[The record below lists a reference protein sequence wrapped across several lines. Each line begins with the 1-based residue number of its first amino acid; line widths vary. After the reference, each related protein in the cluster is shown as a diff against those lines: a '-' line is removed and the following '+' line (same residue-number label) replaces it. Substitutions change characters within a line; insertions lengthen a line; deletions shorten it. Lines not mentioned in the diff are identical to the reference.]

1 MPLLP
6 FLPRLQPAVF
16 VPLAAS
22 LSVLMTAFAAA
33 EEVEPGEAFFTGRV
47 EPILRER
54 CYGCHSHDTEISGGL
69 ALDVRGGWEQGGRS
83 GPAVVPG
90 DPQASLLITAV
101 RHGIDG
107 QTMPP
112 EDPLSAG
119 EIETLVEWV
128 RRGAPDPRRTTAG
141 EAWEKVYRSRLD
153 WWSLQPVKSAPVP
166 EVREAAWPRSSV
178 DRFILTR
185 LEESGLRPAP
195 DATRRQLV
203 RRLAYTLTGLPPT
216 SAEIDAFMRDD
227 SPNAYERLVDHFLAS
242 PHFGEHWARHWMDVV
257 HYADTHGYE
266 WDIPSKHAWRY
277 RDYLVRAFNA
287 DVPYDRLIVEQLAGD
302 LVPPRIDA
310 ASGMNEAV
318 VGTMTLRMGER
329 WHGDNAAA
337 EATSAQNIGDTVDTA
352 TKAFLATTVGCARC
366 HDHKLDAIAQADYY
380 ALYGTLAS
388 SRWGVC
394 GIDTADPNGP
404 VIEQLRGIK
413 AAIRDRL
420 VARWLD
426 ERSALLERLQ
436 SIPKAADAATRFPE
450 SLADLL
456 RRPVEQPI
464 APAAFA
470 AERDRRIA
478 ANATNLTLLADFT
491 SSDAPANGW
500 RWEGFGM
507 RHGLVVDGEPVIADA
522 GDAALAH
529 LLPAGRWSHVY
540 SMRLGGAI
548 RSPELARNP
557 TLHFS
562 VGYAGGHK
570 ASHCLIVD
578 RAFHSERVQYAD
590 LPVTGW
596 LKLTAGNFTRLAG
609 PPDTAPRRVYLEL
622 ATKAFDNYF
631 PPRTGYPGFKKEDEH
646 DPRSWFGV
654 TKVFAH
660 APDQGPLDELGRLA
674 GLFAT
679 PATPGE
685 VSRQLPEAQL
695 PDPLPA
701 RVADRILA
709 AVRSWADGRADA
721 DDVGVINEALR
732 EGWLDNRALAD
743 RGLAALVSDYRAAER
758 RLEPDRTIG
767 GLQDWDEAADAPL
780 ALRGDPAKPGEHV
793 PRGTIRFLEAIS
805 TRPAG
810 HSSGR
815 LDVAKSIA
823 DARNPLTSR
832 VFVNRV
838 WLHLFGEG
846 LVRTPD
852 DFGHL
857 GDRPSHPELLDFL
870 AIRFVEEGWSLKK
883 LVRMLVTSATWR
895 QSSATA
901 TEAVTIDPENRLWH
915 HYPRRRLEAE
925 SIRDAM
931 LAVSGRLDPTVGG
944 EPINPYRIKEDP
956 AKRLFSGPLDGH
968 GRRSLYLR
976 MTLMEPPRF
985 LALFNQ
991 PSPQGTTGR
1000 RDRSTVPEQALA
1012 LLNDPFVHEMARA
1025 WAARRLAAGDASL
1038 QAGIAAMLAEGLGRP
1053 ATATEID
1060 RLTAV
1065 AEACATARGVAV
1077 QERPA
1082 AEAVWKDVAH
1092 AILMHPEFSHV
1103 E

>member
-1 MPLLP
+1 MPH
-6 FLPRLQPAVF
+6 LPRHHAAVL
-16 VPLAAS
+16 VPLAISMMA
-22 LSVLMTAFAAA
+22 LMATSSAAD
-33 EEVEPGEAFFTGRV
+33 EVAPDAAFFTGRV

-69 ALDVRGGWEQGGRS
+69 ALDVRGGWEQGGQS
-83 GPAVVPG
+83 GPAIVPG

-112 EDPLSAG
+112 DDPLADD
-119 EIETLVEWV
+119 EIETLIEWV

-141 EAWEKVYRSRLD
+141 DAWEKVYRSRLD
-153 WWSLQPVKSAPVP
+153 WWSLQPVRSTPVP
-166 EVREAAWPRSSV
+166 EVRDAEWPRSPV
-178 DRFILTR
+178 DRFILAR
-185 LEESGLRPAP
+185 LEEAGLRPAP
-195 DATRRQLV
+195 HASRQRLV
-203 RRLAYTLTGLPPT
+203 RRLAFTLTGLPPT
-216 SAEIDAFMRDD
+216 PAEIDTFTREQAPD
-227 SPNAYERLVDHFLAS
+227 AYERLVDHFLAS

-266 WDIPSKHAWRY
+266 WDIPAKHAWRY

-310 ASGMNEAV
+310 GSGVNEAII
-318 VGTMTLRMGER
+318 GTMALRMGER

-337 EATSAQNIGDTVDTA
+337 EATTAQNIGDAVDTA
-352 TKAFLATTVGCARC
+352 TKALLATTVGCARC

-404 VIEQLRGIK
+404 VIAELRGIK

-420 VARWLD
+420 VAHWLD

-436 SIPKAADAATRFPE
+436 AIPKVADVASRFPE

-456 RRPVEQPI
+456 RRPVDRPI
-464 APAAFA
+464 TPEAFA
-470 AERDRRIA
+470 AERGRRIA

-491 SSDAPANGW
+491 SGDAPANGW

-507 RHGLVVDGEPVIADA
+507 RHGLIADGEPVIADA
-522 GDAALAH
+522 GDAVLAH

-557 TLHFS
+557 PLHFS

-578 RAFHSERVQYAD
+578 RAFHSERVKYAD
-590 LPVTGW
+590 LPIAGW
-596 LKLTAGNFTRLAG
+596 LKLTAGTFSRLAG

-654 TKVFAH
+654 TKVYAH
-660 APDQGPLDELGRLA
+660 ASDQGPLDELGRLA

-679 PATPGE
+679 PPAPAQNPGQI
-685 VSRQLPEAQL
+685 SDRI
-695 PDPLPA
+695 
-701 RVADRILA
+701 ADQILA
-709 AVRSWADGRADA
+709 AVRRWADGRCNA
-721 DDVGVINEALR
+721 DDVSVINEALR

-758 RLEPDRTIG
+758 CLQPDRTIG
-767 GLQDWDEAADAPL
+767 GLQDWAEAADAPL
-780 ALRGDPAKPGEHV
+780 ALRGDPAKAGEQV
-793 PRGTIRFLEAIS
+793 PRGTIRFLEALAI
-805 TRPAG
+805 RPAG

-815 LDVAKSIA
+815 LEVAKSIA
-823 DARNPLTSR
+823 DARNPLTAR

-870 AIRFVEEGWSLKK
+870 ASRFVEEGWSLKK
-883 LVRMLVTSATWR
+883 LVRMLVISATWR
-895 QSSATA
+895 QSSAAAVDAVA
-901 TEAVTIDPENRLWH
+901 TDPENRLWH

-931 LAVSGRLDPTVGG
+931 LSVSGRLDSTVGG
-944 EPINPYRIKEDP
+944 EPIDPYRMKEDP
-956 AKRLFSGPLDGH
+956 AKRLFTGPLDGR

-985 LALFNQ
+985 LAQFNQ

-1025 WAARRLAAGDASL
+1025 WAARRLATGDASL
-1038 QAGIAAMLAEGLGRP
+1038 RTGIATMFAEGLGRP
-1053 ATATEID
+1053 ATAAEID
-1060 RLTAV
+1060 RLAGV
-1065 AEACATARGVAV
+1065 AEACATARGVPV

-1092 AILMHPEFSHV
+1092 TILMHPEFSHV

>member
-6 FLPRLQPAVF
+6 QHHAAVLA
-16 VPLAAS
+16 PLAITMLA
-22 LSVLMTAFAAA
+22 LMTAFAAA
-33 EEVEPGEAFFTGRV
+33 EEVDPGAAFFTRRV

-69 ALDVRGGWEQGGRS
+69 ALDVRSGWEQGGRS
-83 GPAVVPG
+83 GPSIVPG

-112 EDPLSAG
+112 DDPLPDA

-153 WWSLQPVKSAPVP
+153 WWSLQPVRSMPVP
-166 EVREAAWPRSSV
+166 EVRNAQWPRSPI
-178 DRFILTR
+178 DRFILAR
-185 LEESGLRPAP
+185 LEKAELRPAP
-195 DATRRQLV
+195 QATRRQLV
-203 RRLAYTLTGLPPT
+203 RRLSFTLTGLPPT
-216 SAEIDAFMRDD
+216 PAEIDAFTRDKAPD
-227 SPNAYERLVDHFLAS
+227 AYERLVEHFLAS

-266 WDIPSKHAWRY
+266 WDIPAKHAWRY

-287 DVPYDRLIVEQLAGD
+287 DVPYDQLVVEQLAGD
-302 LVPPRIDA
+302 LIPPRIDA
-310 ASGMNEAV
+310 NSGVNEAII
-318 VGTMTLRMGER
+318 GTMALRMGER

-352 TKAFLATTVGCARC
+352 AKAFLATTVGCARC

-380 ALYGTLAS
+380 ALYGTLSS
-388 SRWGVC
+388 SRWGAC
-394 GIDTADPNGP
+394 GIDASDPNGP
-404 VIEQLRGIK
+404 VIEELRGLK
-413 AAIRDRL
+413 TAIRAEL
-420 VARWLD
+420 AARWLD

-436 SIPKAADAATRFPE
+436 STPRAADAASGFPE
-450 SLADLL
+450 SLASLL
-456 RRPVEQPI
+456 RRPAEQAI
-464 APAAFA
+464 TREAFA
-470 AERDRRIA
+470 AERGRRIA
-478 ANATNLTLLADFT
+478 ANAANLTLLADFT
-491 SSDAPANGW
+491 TADAAATSW

-507 RHGLVVDGEPVIADA
+507 RHGLVGDGEPVIADT
-522 GDAALAH
+522 GDTVLAH
-529 LLPAGRWSHVY
+529 LLPAGRWSHVF

-548 RSPELARNP
+548 RSPELARDQP
-557 TLHFS
+557 LHFS
-562 VGYAGGHK
+562 VGYAGGQK
-570 ASHCLIVD
+570 ASHCVNVD

-590 LPVTGW
+590 RPVAGW
-596 LKLTAGNFTRLAG
+596 LRLTAGNFTRLAG
-609 PPDTAPRRVYLEL
+609 PPDTAMRRVYLEL

-654 TKVFAH
+654 TKVYAH

-679 PATPGE
+679 SAAPGE
-685 VSRQLPEAQL
+685 F
-695 PDPLPA
+695 PDQTSGQISH
-701 RVADRILA
+701 RVADQILA
-709 AVRSWADGRADA
+709 AVRRWADGRCDA

-743 RGLAALVSDYRAAER
+743 RQLAALVSDYRAAER

-767 GLQDWDEAADAPL
+767 GLQDWGEAADAPL
-780 ALRGDPAKPGEHV
+780 ALRGDPAKAGERV

-815 LDVAKSIA
+815 LEVARSIA
-823 DARNPLTSR
+823 NAHNPLTSR

-870 AIRFVEEGWSLKK
+870 AIRFVEEGWSLKN
-883 LVRMLVTSATWR
+883 LIRMLVTSATWR
-895 QSSATA
+895 QSSAA
-901 TEAVTIDPENRLWH
+901 AVEAVATDPENRLWH

-944 EPINPYRIKEDP
+944 EPIDPFRVKEDP
-956 AKRLFSGPLDGH
+956 AKRLFAGPLDGR
-968 GRRSLYLR
+968 GRRSIYLR

-1025 WAARRLAAGDASL
+1025 WAARRLTADDASL
-1038 QAGIAAMLAEGLGRP
+1038 QVGIVTMLEEALSRP
-1053 ATATEID
+1053 ATAAEVD

-1065 AEACATARGVAV
+1065 AEACATARGVPE

>member
-1 MPLLP
+1 MVQGEVRMPPLHRPHVATL
-6 FLPRLQPAVF
+6 
-16 VPLAAS
+16 VPLAA
-22 LSVLMTAFAAA
+22 VLTACLGVAAA
-33 EEVEPGEAFFTGRV
+33 EGVDAGAAFFTSRV

-54 CYGCHSHDTEISGGL
+54 CYGCHAHDTEISGGL
-69 ALDVRGGWEQGGRS
+69 ALDVRSGWEQGGQA

-112 EDPLSAG
+112 DDPLPDA

-153 WWSLQPVKSAPVP
+153 WWSLQPVRSTPAP
-166 EVREAAWPRSSV
+166 EVRDARWPRSPV
-178 DRFILTR
+178 DRFILAR
-185 LEESGLRPAP
+185 LEEAGLRPTAE
-195 DATRRQLV
+195 ASRRQLV
-203 RRLAYTLTGLPPT
+203 RRLSFALTGLPPAA
-216 SAEIDAFMRDD
+216 AEIEAFLRDD
-227 SPNAYERLVDHFLAS
+227 AADAYERLVDRFLAS

-266 WDIPSKHAWRY
+266 WDIPAKHAWRY

-287 DVPYDRLIVEQLAGD
+287 DVPYDRLVVEQIAGD
-302 LVPPRIDA
+302 LAEPRLDP
-310 ASGMNEAV
+310 ASGSNDAV
-318 VGTMTLRMGER
+318 VGTMALRMGER

-337 EATSAQNIGDTVDTA
+337 EATTAQNIGDSVDTA

-388 SRWGVC
+388 SRWGVS
-394 GIDTADPNGP
+394 GIDSADPNAA
-404 VIEQLRGIK
+404 VIEELRRIK

-420 VARWLD
+420 AARWLD
-426 ERSALLERLQ
+426 DRAGLVARLEAVPRGAEPVPAPVLG
-436 SIPKAADAATRFPE
+436 FPE
-450 SLADLL
+450 SLAELL
-456 RRPVEQPI
+456 RRPAQQPI
-464 APAAFA
+464 TAEAFA

-478 ANATNLTLLADFT
+478 ANAANLTLLADFT
-491 SSDAPANGW
+491 RADATDDDAANGW

-507 RHGLVVDGEPVIADA
+507 RHGLVADGEPVIADT
-522 GDAALAH
+522 GDAVLAH

-540 SMRLGGAI
+540 SARLGGVV

-557 TLHFS
+557 PLHFS
-562 VGYAGGHK
+562 VGYAGGLK

-578 RAFHSERVQYAD
+578 RAFHSERVKYAD
-590 LPVTGW
+590 MPFAGW
-596 LKLTAGNFTRLAG
+596 LRLTAGNFTRLAG
-609 PPDTAPRRVYLEL
+609 PPDTLPRRVYLEL
-622 ATKAFDNYF
+622 ATKAYDNYF
-631 PPRTGYPGFKKEDEH
+631 PPRTGYPGFKKQDEH

-654 TKVFAH
+654 TKVYAH
-660 APDQGPLDELGRLA
+660 APDQGPLDELGRLEP
-674 GLFAT
+674 LFAKPT
-679 PATPGE
+679 AGM
-685 VSRQLPEAQL
+685 L
-695 PDPLPA
+695 PD
-701 RVADRILA
+701 RIADQTLA
-709 AVRSWADGRADA
+709 AVRRWADGRAGA
-721 DDVGVINEALR
+721 ADVGVINESVR
-732 EGWLDNRALAD
+732 EGWLDNRALTD
-743 RGLAALVSDYRAAER
+743 HVLAALVTDYRAAER
-758 RLEPDRTIG
+758 RLEPERTIG
-767 GLQDWDEAADAPL
+767 GLQDWAEAADAPL
-780 ALRGDPAKPGEHV
+780 ALRGDPARPGEQV
-793 PRGTIRFLEAIS
+793 PRGTIRFLESFA
-805 TRPAG
+805 TRPTG
-810 HSSGR
+810 RSSGR
-815 LDVAKSIA
+815 LEVARSIA
-823 DARNPLTSR
+823 DSRNPLTAR

-857 GDRPSHPELLDFL
+857 GERPTHPELLDFL

-883 LVRMLVTSATWR
+883 LVRMLVTTAAWR
-895 QSSATA
+895 QSSAA
-901 TEAVTIDPENRLWH
+901 AAEAVAADPENRLWH
-915 HYPRRRLEAE
+915 HVPRRRLEAE

-931 LAVSGRLDPTVGG
+931 LAISGRLDPTIGG
-944 EPINPYRIKEDP
+944 EPVDPYRVKEDS
-956 AKRLFSGPLDGH
+956 AKRLFSGPLDGR

-1012 LLNDPFVHEMARA
+1012 LLNDPFVHDMARA
-1025 WAARRLAAGDASL
+1025 WAARRLAAKDGSL
-1038 QAGIAAMLAEGLGRP
+1038 QAGIASMVEEGLGRP
-1053 ATATEID
+1053 ATDAEVE
-1060 RLTAV
+1060 RLAAV
-1065 AEACATARGVAV
+1065 AEACAAARGVPP
-1077 QERPA
+1077 QERSR

-1092 AILMHPEFSHV
+1092 AILILPEFSHV